1 MRIMNLRK
9 ELHLDRSGEISL
21 ILARHGLDYLAGSI
35 GLERFTAANKLS
47 AHASHNAGLTQPQH
61 LRMALE
67 ELGTTFIKLG
77 QIISTR
83 ADLLPPEYL
92 VELSKLQDA
101 APPVPFSEI
110 QQAVVKELGRPIE
123 SVFAFFDPEP
133 LAAASIGQA
142 HSAILLDGTEVVVK
156 VRRPGVV
163 EQVEEDLEILK
174 RLAATATRHWE
185 FASRYDLVGL
195 AQEFSDTLRS
205 ELDYIREGQS
215 AETFATNFAGDSKI
229 HIPRIFWDTT
239 TSKVLTMERIRG
251 IKINDLEALDK
262 QGIDRRALA
271 EYATNVVLKMVCDD
285 GFFHAD
291 PHPGNFFIETD
302 GRIGLI
308 DFGMIG
314 KVDEPTQQL
323 LADLLVNISKENADR
338 LVDVFLELGVT
349 RRRVNR
355 ELLRRDVDH
364 LLTVYW
370 GRQLKEV
377 KITAL
382 LNDVFTI
389 MRNHRLHLP
398 PNLALLLKTVIM
410 IEGLGTNLDPDFQL
424 ARVLAPYSQRLVLQ
438 RYSPAFW
445 IPRFGSASVDLARL
459 GVELPQ
465 QLRRMLGAI
474 EHGNLQIA
482 TRPEGFDPLID
493 RFERISNRIV
503 LGVIAAAF
511 INGLAVLLS
520 VYRPPSWERW
530 AWIFFAFGFL
540 CALVLGIYLA
550 WAIGRIKRA

>member
-1 MRIMNLRK
+1 MSIMNLRK
-9 ELHLDRSGEISL
+9 ELHLDRSGQISL
-21 ILARHGLDYLAGSI
+21 ILARHGLDYLAGSM
-35 GLERFTAANKLS
+35 GLEGFTATNRLS
-47 AHASHNAGLTQPQH
+47 GHASHNAGLTQPQH

-92 VELSKLQDA
+92 VELTKLQDA
-101 APPVPFSEI
+101 APPVPFTDV

-142 HSAILLDGTEVVVK
+142 HSAILPDGTEVVVK

-215 AETFATNFAGDSKI
+215 AESFAASFAGDSKI

-262 QGIDRRALA
+262 QGIDRPGLA
-271 EYATNVVLKMVCDD
+271 EYATEVVLKMVCDD

-291 PHPGNFFIETD
+291 PHPGNFFIEAD

-308 DFGMIG
+308 DFGMVG

-338 LVDVFLELGVT
+338 LVDVFLELGVS

-370 GRQLKEV
+370 GRQLKDV

-389 MRNHRLHLP
+389 MRNHQLHLP
-398 PNLALLLKTVIM
+398 PHLALLLKTVIM

-424 ARVLAPYSQRLVLQ
+424 AKVLTPYTQRLVFRQ
-438 RYSPAFW
+438 YSPALW
-445 IPRFGSASVDLARL
+445 IPRFGSASIDLARL

-465 QLRRMLGAI
+465 QLRRMLAAI
-474 EHGNLQIA
+474 EHGNLQIG

-520 VYRPPSWERW
+520 VYRPPAWEKW
-530 AWIFFAFGFL
+530 AWVIFAFGFL
-540 CALVLGIYLA
+540 SALMLGGYLA
-550 WAIGRIKRA
+550 WSILLSKRG